1 MRRRVEA
8 YICIGK
14 CVPTSRVSLARSAS
28 RSLSLSLFPTDRT
41 SFTRRGVSPALP
53 RALLYVPH
61 LRSFIPLVPARG
73 CSLVVVPPIPRS
85 LFHPRAAA
93 ARCRSL
99 SLATCLRSLVARALF
114 SPGAS
119 FFSQYALGPSSDFY
133 NLLLVAPH
141 TTDRRWCVRH
151 GPPGKT
157 GK

>member
-41 SFTRRGVSPALP
+41 SFTRRGVSPALS

-61 LRSFIPLVPARG
+61 RSFIPLVPARG
-73 CSLVVVPPIPRS
+73 CSLVVVPPDSAFSFP
-85 LFHPRAAA
+85 P
-93 ARCRSL
+93 ARCRCALSFALPRDVPSL
-99 SLATCLRSLVARALF
+99 SRRARFFPPALL
-114 SPGAS
+114 
-119 FFSQYALGPSSDFY
+119 FFPQYALGPSSDFY